1 MILYTGGKYQGK
13 LNILLSETGLNDDE
27 VLNLETMEIKSETS
41 DNLSSYKAIAYV
53 EEYIRK
59 LSEKNLEKDEIVNKV
74 IGLHK
79 IINPEYVIVTEVGCG
94 VIPIKKS
101 ERIFREATGEVTT
114 YFAKHAE
121 EVYRVVCG
129 IKTRIK

>member
-27 VLNLETMEIKSETS
+27 VLNLETMKIKSEIS

-59 LSEKNLEKDEIVNKV
+59 LSEENLEKDEIVNKV
-74 IGLHK
+74 ISLHK
-79 IINPEYVIVTEVGCG
+79 AINPKYIIVTEVGCG